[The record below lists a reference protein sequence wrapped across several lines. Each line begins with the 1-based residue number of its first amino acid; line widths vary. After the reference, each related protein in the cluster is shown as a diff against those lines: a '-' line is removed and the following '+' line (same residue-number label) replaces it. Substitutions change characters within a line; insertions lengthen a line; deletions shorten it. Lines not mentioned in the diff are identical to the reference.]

1 MSKSR
6 RIERIRGRS
15 ERYLYDWGDSNTPMD
30 KFEGSQAQKDLKK
43 HFKLEGKAEK
53 IEGKVQAKE
62 TKREERYQKKEA
74 KKDAK
79 FDKEYNK
86 AFGSSETKEKPK
98 PSATSKP
105 SESRKVETRKAEPTS
120 TKMVGSNK
128 GTAVTSAFAKIE
140 EAAKKRREASAEDK
154 ARRQE
159 LRAKRDAKSAK
170 AGSWVQGIVGLQ
182 GFGGSKRS

>member
-1 MSKSR
+1 MSR
-6 RIERIRGRS
+6 ETR
-15 ERYLYDWGDSNTPMD
+15 
-30 KFEGSQAQKDLKK
+30 QA
-43 HFKLEGKAEK
+43 
-53 IEGKVQAKE
+53 
-62 TKREERYQKKEA
+62 RKEA
-74 KKDAK
+74 RLDRKVNKDFEK
-79 FDKEYNK
+79 T
-86 AFGSSETKEKPK
+86 FGSSGETSK

-140 EAAKKRREASAEDK
+140 EAAKKRREAAAEDK